1 MSDKNY
7 KKSGGRDVIVSLVE
21 SAASITGDGTAST
34 LEVGKWYVAT
44 SKATTA
50 SGIEEFKIG
59 RPFMAKTA
67 ISLAEGDN
75 VEELTDFWDKTNIVG
90 FANSKSLSFS
100 KSSFDV
106 TTDGDDYYDK
116 ITEEQVEVS
125 GSFDGFKYLGVTSED
140 SAITKINRIFTDVT
154 VQTADGDKVLE
165 RENKAL
171 YLAFLFSKTKPKTGS
186 ILDVTFVP
194 VYLTANAE
202 NASYGSGNTQNISF
216 EGAESSDF
224 GGVTS
229 KSVVEYA

>member
-1 MSDKNY
+1 MDSKNY

-21 SAASITGDGTAST
+21 STATITGDGTTS

-44 SKATTA
+44 SKATTS
-50 SGIEEFKIG
+50 SGIDAFKIG

-140 SAITKINRIFTDVT
+140 SAITKINRIFTDIT
-154 VQTADGDKVLE
+154 IQTSEGDKVLE

-171 YLAFLFSKTKPKTGS
+171 YLVFLFSKTLPKSGD
-186 ILDVTFVP
+186 ILDATFVP
-194 VYLTANAE
+194 VYLTSNAE
-202 NASYGSGNTQNISF
+202 NAAYSSGNTQNISF
-216 EGAESSDF
+216 EGAESSEF
-224 GGVTS
+224 GGVTA
-229 KSVVEYA
+229 KSVVEYV